1 MMLHD
6 DLYDLVVRISLYS
19 MAGEACVAFIMA
31 FAGAVSRKLSKT
43 KFYTWCMYIIGACG
57 GISLLVA
64 ITGMLELI
72 AEGVGLANLFLIIVL
87 AACAITELTY
97 DDREEVAKARGPER
111 PPEFALRHWFRSPDN
126 IETQKFEG
134 GYDGS
139 LNREFERKKPVI
151 ISAEERQEQE
161 QKPNAAPSDH
171 EDWMD
176 LWS

>member
-1 MMLHD
+1 MRCGLIASGISAFVMLVGFIESE
-6 DLYDLVVRISLYS
+6 LAKTPAKRKQWATVMFSGIGFSLFCDLVVIL
-19 MAGEACVAFIMA
+19 A
-31 FAGAVSRKLSKT
+31 
-43 KFYTWCMYIIGACG
+43 
-57 GISLLVA
+57 
-64 ITGMLELI
+64 I
-72 AEGVGLANLFLIIVL
+72 AEDDCEGLGQGLVFCIIVIGSIL
-87 AACAITELTY
+87 ITKLTY

-176 LWS
+176 LWN

>member
-1 MMLHD
+1 M
-6 DLYDLVVRISLYS
+6 
-19 MAGEACVAFIMA
+19 FILG
-31 FAGAVSRKLSKT
+31 FAGGVSRKVASS
-43 KFYTWCMYIIGACG
+43 KFYNTWCLRILGAWG
-57 GISLLVA
+57 GISFLA
-64 ITGMLELI
+64 CTTGMLELI

-176 LWS
+176 LWN